1 MNMNENTFLNN
12 GNNMMDMNLMNN
24 MMMNNAMMNMNMN
37 QMNDFQKEKNE
48 LIIKLV
54 NQNNT
59 LGNLIEKNNN
69 KIKKIVE
76 NQILEMNEY
85 ESYEEIYYLDLSIKY
100 EVIIF

>member
-54 NQNNT
+54 N
-59 LGNLIEKNNN
+59 
-69 KIKKIVE
+69 
-76 NQILEMNEY
+76 
-85 ESYEEIYYLDLSIKY
+85 
-100 EVIIF
+100 